1 MWNFPSCFFYIEY
14 ISQGYFKFCV
24 WQVWYLNFLWVY
36 FVVCF
41 FFFCFNFQI
50 ILNFLLPDNVWLN
63 VVRSIWKI
71 IIRSWGCGQCSLCP
85 VMIYFALKAV
95 RRGTDY
101 LNSVRYCGVFKLM
114 GQAST
119 DLEEWGIF
127 VWSKIPLKTKWP
139 EYAHFW
145 IIYFW
150 LKEYHSQSG
159 LGLVDLN
166 QLTVAKVRG
175 SC

>member
-1 MWNFPSCFFYIEY
+1 MCLTSLIPEFPM
-14 ISQGYFKFCV
+14 GLFCC
-24 WQVWYLNFLWVY
+24 L
-36 FVVCF
+36 F

-114 GQAST
+114 GQASI